1 MKQRAHR
8 ETSQTK
14 ETLIKDDTMTSTFKM
29 KQKRRDRSD
38 NDALLEALMY
48 QVMYES
54 NYPVGG
60 IIQYPRDSCSK
71 TV

>member
-1 MKQRAHR
+1 
-8 ETSQTK
+8 
-14 ETLIKDDTMTSTFKM
+14 MTSTFKM

-48 QVMYES
+48 QFMYES